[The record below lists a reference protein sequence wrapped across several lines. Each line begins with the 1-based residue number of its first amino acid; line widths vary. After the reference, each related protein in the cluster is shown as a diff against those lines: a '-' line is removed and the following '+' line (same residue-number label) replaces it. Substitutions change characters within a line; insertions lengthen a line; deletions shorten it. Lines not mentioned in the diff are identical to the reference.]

1 MKNHI
6 VNSALYWALFNRF
19 ELRLPGEAVNDI
31 CQPGQNDEAV
41 AFWTPRVI
49 AQIAKDS
56 FNNRP
61 TDELIIKE
69 LSEYGAWNDDELKD
83 TEQNWKRLV
92 WCAAWNIAE
101 QETPDCSDPVLN

>member
-1 MKNHI
+1 MH
-6 VNSALYWALFNRF
+6 SALYWALFNRF
-19 ELRLPGEAVNDI
+19 ELRLSGEAVNDI

-49 AQIAKDS
+49 AQIEKDS

-69 LSEYGAWNDDELKD
+69 LSEYGAWDDDELKD
-83 TEQNWKRLV
+83 TGQNWKRLV

-101 QETPDCSDPVLN
+101 EETPDCSDPVLN